1 VSIAS
6 AFAVRGFTHVAL
18 ISRDAQRLSQDEDSV
33 LSAIQE
39 RGYTC
44 QVKTWSCDL
53 TDFQALRKVLGEV
66 EAFGSLEC
74 VLFNAARVGGKPP
87 LEEGMEEME
96 RDFRVSYSFLL
107 VGNLSLSFSPFY
119 FFFFLAFLFPFVR
132 GKECTFVV
140 TGVEQE
146 ENDDNSRNSTI
157 HSIGLK
163 KLSKFLP

>member
-87 LEEGMEEME
+87 LEEGTEEME
-96 RDFRVSYSFLL
+96 RDFRVSYSFFWLAISHSP
-107 VGNLSLSFSPFY
+107 SLHFIFPSSSPFC
-119 FFFFLAFLFPFVR
+119 FP
-132 GKECTFVV
+132 
-140 TGVEQE
+140 
-146 ENDDNSRNSTI
+146 S
-157 HSIGLK
+157 
-163 KLSKFLP
+163 